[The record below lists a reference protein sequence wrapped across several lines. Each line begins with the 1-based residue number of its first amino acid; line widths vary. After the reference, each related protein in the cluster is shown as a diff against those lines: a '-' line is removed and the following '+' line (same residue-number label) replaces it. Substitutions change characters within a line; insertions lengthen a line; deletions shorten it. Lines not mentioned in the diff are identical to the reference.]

1 MMLGARGG
9 LGVHGRCWL
18 SSEAREGLGV
28 HGGHW
33 LYVTTARRRLKESVR
48 IVIRLQ
54 DSAGRRSDGDVFGRV
69 RVRANVDA
77 VADRKVGVEA

>member
-1 MMLGARGG
+1 MLKARDG

-18 SSEAREGLGV
+18 HVA
-28 HGGHW
+28 
-33 LYVTTARRRLKESVR
+33 TAKRRLRESVI

-69 RVRANVDA
+69 RVRTNVDA
-77 VADRKVGVEA
+77 IADRKEGVEA

>member
-1 MMLGARGG
+1 MLEARDG

-18 SSEAREGLGV
+18 HVA
-28 HGGHW
+28 
-33 LYVTTARRRLKESVR
+33 TAKRRLRESVI

-77 VADRKVGVEA
+77 VADRKEGVEA